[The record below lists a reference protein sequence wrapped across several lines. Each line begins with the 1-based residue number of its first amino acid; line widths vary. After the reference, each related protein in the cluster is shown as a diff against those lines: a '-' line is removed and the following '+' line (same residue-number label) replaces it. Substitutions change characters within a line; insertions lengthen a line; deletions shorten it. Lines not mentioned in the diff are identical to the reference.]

1 MRRLP
6 GLLAVD
12 VRGVDGAVATVDGE
26 RVGETPLPTL
36 ELEPGEH
43 ELRIAS
49 ERHEEF
55 VTTVAIEGGG
65 ATQTL
70 TVDLVPRWA
79 PVTLATRPP
88 GATIRANGEE
98 VGVTPATL
106 ELIEGAY
113 TIEFDL
119 AGHKSQRR
127 RITVEANTPQTL
139 PTVTLQLT
147 DGRLMLRSEPDGAT
161 VSVDD
166 VYRGVTPLELYLPPG
181 RDHQVELSKAGY
193 ETATRTVSVRSG
205 RTSEEQI
212 TLPALRGE
220 ITVKTDPA
228 GAELLV
234 DGKSRGEAN
243 QTLSLVAVPHE
254 IEVRKAGHEGYRTT
268 VTPRPGVPQLVDVT
282 LKSAEQLQAEAT
294 PPRLRSPQGQDM
306 VLVQG
311 GRFMMGASRREPGR
325 RSNETMHEVE
335 LARPFYIATK
345 EVSNGEFR
353 EFKSEHLS
361 GKAGGVSLE
370 ADHHPAVRVKWS
382 DAALYCNWLS
392 GQEGLPAAYE
402 KRGGRVTLIQ
412 PPTTGYRLP
421 TEAEWAFVTRY
432 PDGKTPTKYE
442 WGDAL
447 PPPDD
452 SGNYGDE
459 SAERLLPD
467 AIDGYDDHYPGTA
480 PVDSFT
486 PNPLGLYNLGGNV
499 AEWVHDYYSVYP
511 SRSGKVERDPIG
523 PGTGTD
529 HVIRGAG
536 WMDGVMSELRLTYR
550 DQGSK
555 PRPDVGFRVAR
566 YAE

>member
-1 MRRLP
+1 
-6 GLLAVD
+6 
-12 VRGVDGAVATVDGE
+12 
-26 RVGETPLPTL
+26 
-36 ELEPGEH
+36 
-43 ELRIAS
+43 
-49 ERHEEF
+49 
-55 VTTVAIEGGG
+55 
-65 ATQTL
+65 
-70 TVDLVPRWA
+70 
-79 PVTLATRPP
+79 
-88 GATIRANGEE
+88 
-98 VGVTPATL
+98 
-106 ELIEGAY
+106 
-113 TIEFDL
+113 
-119 AGHKSQRR
+119 
-127 RITVEANTPQTL
+127 
-139 PTVTLQLT
+139 
-147 DGRLMLRSEPDGAT
+147 LRSEPAGAT

-166 VYRGVTPLELYLPPG
+166 IYRGVTPLELYLPPG
-181 RDHQVELSKAGY
+181 RDHRIELSKAGH
-193 ETATRTVSVRSG
+193 ETVTRTVSVRSG
-205 RTSEEQI
+205 RTTEEQI

-220 ITVKTDPA
+220 ITVKVDPA
-228 GAELLV
+228 GAELIV
-234 DGKSRGEAN
+234 DGTSRGEAN

-268 VTPRPGVPQLVDVT
+268 VTPRPGVPQLIDVT

-306 VLVQG
+306 ILVQG

-335 LARPFYIATK
+335 LTRPFYIATK

-370 ADHHPAVRVKWS
+370 ADHHPVVRVKWS

-392 GQEGLPAAYE
+392 QQEGLPVAYE
-402 KRGGRVTLIQ
+402 KRAGKVTLIQ

-421 TEAEWAFVTRY
+421 TEAEWAFVARY
-432 PDGKTPTKYE
+432 PNGKTPIKYA
-442 WGDAL
+442 WGDTL

-452 SGNYGDE
+452 GGNYGDE

-480 PVDSFT
+480 PVDSFK

-499 AEWVHDYYSVYP
+499 AEWVNDYYSVYP
-511 SRSGKVERDPIG
+511 SRSGTVERDPTG
-523 PGTGTD
+523 PTTGTD

-536 WMDGVMSELRLTYR
+536 WMDAVMSELRLTYR